1 MVIVGSGDGPVR
13 TASGAADQ
21 RGVRL
26 PLPWAEHVASIAVSV
41 FGGRVGGA
49 LALGWAGLGE
59 AGLAWRSLGGQVVF
73 WI

>member
-26 PLPWAEHVASIAVSV
+26 PLPWAEHVAPIGASA

-49 LALGWAGLGE
+49 LALGWH
-59 AGLAWRSLGGQVVF
+59 GGHQVAKWYF
-73 WI
+73 GCNLLT